1 MLIAA
6 DRKQAK
12 VLLKYVRAFL
22 DGVPMLRAMVE
33 NITAEA
39 IELSNNVVVEV
50 HTASYRSI
58 RGRTVVAAVCDEAA
72 FWRNEE
78 SANPDREILAALRPS
93 MSTVPDAMLLVISTP
108 YARRGILWDAFRR
121 NFGKPGD
128 VFVWTAS
135 TRVMNPSVPQSV
147 IDNALEEDPAS
158 ASAEYLAEFR
168 SDVEAYIS
176 QEVVDTCVVPG
187 RHELPPVAGTRYA
200 AFCDPSGGSQDSFT
214 LAVGHAEPER
224 AVPDLVRERR
234 PPFSPEAV
242 VSEFAAD
249 LNRYGIHEVVGD
261 RYGGEWP
268 RERFIAYGIH
278 YRTADRPKSEI
289 YQSCLLM
296 LNSGKIELLDNK
308 VLRQQL
314 IGLERRTAR
323 GGRDSIDHRPGGR
336 DDVTNSVAGVLIRC
350 VAVVP
355 VTADMFAQ
363 GVISYF
369 GKPDQE
375 ERTLWDQRPSSYDQ
389 H

>member
-135 TRVMNPSVPQSV
+135 TRVMNPSVPQSF

-200 AFCDPSGGSQDSFT
+200 AFCDPSGGS
-214 LAVGHAEPER
+214 R
-224 AVPDLVRERR
+224 AVTIAARAGRTSRIQQNFAHGGARSRR
-234 PPFSPEAV
+234 ST
-242 VSEFAAD
+242 
-249 LNRYGIHEVVGD
+249 
-261 RYGGEWP
+261 WP
-268 RERFIAYGIH
+268 
-278 YRTADRPKSEI
+278 
-289 YQSCLLM
+289 
-296 LNSGKIELLDNK
+296 
-308 VLRQQL
+308 
-314 IGLERRTAR
+314 
-323 GGRDSIDHRPGGR
+323 
-336 DDVTNSVAGVLIRC
+336 
-350 VAVVP
+350 
-355 VTADMFAQ
+355 
-363 GVISYF
+363 
-369 GKPDQE
+369 
-375 ERTLWDQRPSSYDQ
+375 
-389 H
+389 